1 MLGDILALLVFR
13 PIILRNIL
21 LAIDLFIRKVILLIV
36 HDVLVAL
43 RVLVLQSIL
52 LETAIR
58 DLVIARRAVM
68 LSLLG
73 LLLDVMVRIF
83 HRYI

>member
-1 MLGDILALLVFR
+1 VLGDILALLVFR

>member
-21 LAIDLFIRKVILLIV
+21 LIIRLFIRKVILLIV

-43 RVLVLQSIL
+43 RVLVLQSVL
-52 LETAIR
+52 LESAIR

>member
-43 RVLVLQSIL
+43 GVLVLQSIL